1 VHAAQV
7 EKAETEIKRL
17 RGLNDMF
24 EKDLEKLRGEMESA
38 HTRRKVCIVIVLKIH
53 TFTLFVYK
61 SVLQM
66 FYFMCIIYCA
76 WCICKC
82 TQSHMHAYV
91 RTRSCSN
98 AYFHIHISLTRQ
110 KSANS
115 ERNWRR
121 QSPRSMSH
129 RQTAKRSGLHA
140 ANRTSAKRTC
150 NQQFWR
156 QRHGG
161 VILILVFGCWRSAE
175 SR

>member
-1 VHAAQV
+1 MHAPQV

-53 TFTLFVYK
+53 TFTLYVYK

-82 TQSHMHAYV
+82 TQSHMHAYALV
-91 RTRSCSN
+91 
-98 AYFHIHISLTRQ
+98 
-110 KSANS
+110 
-115 ERNWRR
+115 
-121 QSPRSMSH
+121 
-129 RQTAKRSGLHA
+129 
-140 ANRTSAKRTC
+140 
-150 NQQFWR
+150 
-156 QRHGG
+156 HGSTHTFTYT
-161 VILILVFGCWRSAE
+161 LA
-175 SR
+175 